1 MTMYQENQSRHSN
14 NIILKS
20 LISSFVLVLLSPST
34 SLAAP
39 LDNYGLQGQVN
50 SVDRLSDVQP
60 TDWAYQAL
68 QSLVERYNCIS
79 GYPDSAYRG
88 NSTLTRYEFAASLN
102 ACLNRITELIA
113 SNNNPIQGE
122 DATVIQRLQADF
134 STELA
139 SLGGRVD
146 ELESRTAILE
156 DNQFSTTTKLVAE
169 IITAVSDSFGNTVGG
184 DEDESEVFFA
194 NRGRLNF
201 ESSFTGED
209 LLRVRLEFGNFFDD
223 DGNSQIAL
231 ATGTGMTRLNFDSD
245 TNNDAFIAQVRYF
258 SPISDSIS
266 VAVGPVGMG
275 YTDITTT
282 ITPALIA
289 DDGNGVPSLF
299 GSYSPFFRR
308 GGGGA
313 GIDWDFTDKLTL
325 TVGYLADNPD
335 NSLSGNGLFNGGYN
349 ALAHL
354 TYIGEEGAVGVGYS
368 HGYAPRNGVSLIGG
382 TGSSLVNSP
391 FGDNIATSN
400 DIVDLQAFY
409 LFSDNFQIHGWGGYI
424 WANAENS
431 DTSSLS
437 DGLGGT
443 NSFAVNSGDSANAWY
458 GAIGVS
464 FPDVGG
470 EGNLPGIVFGIPPHV
485 SSSDVLEED
494 DNAYH
499 LEALDL
505 LHESGD
511 R

>member
-1 MTMYQENQSRHSN
+1 MSIYRQQQSRHSN
-14 NIILKS
+14 NLILKS
-20 LISSFVLVLLSPST
+20 FLSSSFLVLLLPSVAIAAPSADSFLLKDKDT
-34 SLAAP
+34 SL
-39 LDNYGLQGQVN
+39 GQVP
-50 SVDRLSDVQP
+50 SVKQLSDVNP
-60 TDWAYQAL
+60 TDWAYEAL
-68 QSLVERYNCIS
+68 QSLVQRYGCIS
-79 GYPDSAYRG
+79 GYPDNTFRG
-88 NSTLTRYEFAASLN
+88 DRPLTRYEFAASLN
-102 ACLNRITELIA
+102 SCLNQISDLVT
-113 SNNNPIQGE
+113 NNSVESG
-122 DATVIQRLQADF
+122 DLSTIQRLQSDF
-134 STELA
+134 EAELA

-146 ELESRTAILE
+146 ELESRTAVLE
-156 DNQFSTTTKLVAE
+156 GNQFSTTTKLNAE

-184 DEDESEVFFA
+184 DDDESEVFFA

-209 LLRVRLEFGNFFDD
+209 LLRVRLEFGNFFNE
-223 DGNSQIAL
+223 DGNSQIAV

-258 SPISDSIS
+258 TPVNDSIS

-313 GIDWDFTDKLTL
+313 GINWDFTDKLTL

-354 TYIGEEGAVGVGYS
+354 TYIGEEGGLGIGYS
-368 HGYAPRNGVSLIGG
+368 HGYAPEDRVSLIGG
-382 TGSSLVNSP
+382 TGSLLVNSP

-400 DIVDLQAFY
+400 DIIDIQGFY
-409 LFSDNFQIHGWGGYI
+409 KFSDNFQIHGWGGYI

-431 DTSSLS
+431 NTS
-437 DGLGGT
+437 
-443 NSFAVNSGDSANAWY
+443 
-458 GAIGVS
+458 
-464 FPDVGG
+464 
-470 EGNLPGIVFGIPPHV
+470 
-485 SSSDVLEED
+485 
-494 DNAYH
+494 
-499 LEALDL
+499 
-505 LHESGD
+505 
-511 R
+511 